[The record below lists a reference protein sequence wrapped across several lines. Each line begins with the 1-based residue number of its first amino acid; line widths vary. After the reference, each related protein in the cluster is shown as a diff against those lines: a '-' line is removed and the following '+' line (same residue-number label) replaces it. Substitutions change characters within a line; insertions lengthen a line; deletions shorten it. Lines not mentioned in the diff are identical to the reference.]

1 MAGTKKDA
9 AYYAR
14 DKARQAAVDKRGYYS
29 KGDQE
34 NIRRTGNEQDKRR
47 MAKSPRKR
55 SSK

>member
-14 DKARQAAVDKRGYYS
+14 DKARQAAVDRRGYYS
-29 KGDQE
+29 RGDQE